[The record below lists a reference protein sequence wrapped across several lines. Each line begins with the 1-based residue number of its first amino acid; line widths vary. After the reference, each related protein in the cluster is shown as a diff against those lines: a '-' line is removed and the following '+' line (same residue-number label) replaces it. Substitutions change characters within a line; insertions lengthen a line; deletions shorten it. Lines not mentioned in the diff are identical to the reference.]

1 MRTASV
7 RCLIVD
13 DDQSV
18 RRSLRR
24 LMELDGLTTVEA
36 GSGEEGLEILKENPD
51 IPLVITDIYM
61 PEMGGMAFLQEIRVR
76 HPDTSVIMLTGMAA
90 VTTAVSCLQL
100 GAMDYISKP
109 LMADELRVRVARA
122 LEKRDLILQNRD
134 YQRNLESRVRGLA
147 HRTKEM
153 FVEQIQLA
161 VRMLEAKDRYT
172 LGHSQRVREYAV
184 QTAVMMG
191 YADSDVEDFKV
202 GGELHDIG
210 KIGTSDTILNKP
222 GPLTAEE
229 FVKIKRHTTDGE
241 EILRPIFRDRPAVL
255 NIVRSHHER
264 LDGSGF
270 PDGLAGDE
278 IPMEARIVAVVDAYD
293 AMTTTRAYRPSRAA
307 SEAVEELRRC
317 SGSQFEHDAV
327 EAFLTAFPD
336 LSAKKRAAS

>member
-1 MRTASV
+1 MNTTPV
-7 RCLIVD
+7 HCLIVD
-13 DDQSV
+13 DDASV

-24 LMELDGLTTVEA
+24 IMELEGLGTIEA
-36 GSGEEGLEILKENPD
+36 GSGAEGLEVLKASPG
-51 IPLVITDIYM
+51 IPLVISDIYM
-61 PEMGGMAFLQEIRVR
+61 PNMGGVEFLREIRANY
-76 HPDTSVIMLTGMAA
+76 PDTSVIMLTGVAEVA
-90 VTTAVSCLQL
+90 TAVSCLQA

-109 LMADELRVRVARA
+109 VMVEELRVRVAGA

-134 YQRNLESRVRGLA
+134 YQRNLESRVRDLA
-147 HRTKEM
+147 LRTKEM

-184 QTAVMMG
+184 RTAVLMG
-191 YADSDVEDFKV
+191 YADSALDDFKV

-222 GPLTAEE
+222 GPLTSEE
-229 FVKIKRHTTDGE
+229 FIKIRRHTTDGE
-241 EILRPIFRDRPAVL
+241 EILRPIFHDRPAVL

-270 PDGLAGDE
+270 PDGIGGDE
-278 IPMEARIVAVVDAYD
+278 ISMEARVVAVVDAYD
-293 AMTTTRAYRPSRAA
+293 AMTTTRAYRPSRPAA
-307 SEAVEELRRC
+307 EAIAELRRGA
-317 SGSQFEHDAV
+317 GSQFEPNAV

-336 LSAKKRAAS
+336 LPAKNQAAS

>member
-1 MRTASV
+1 MSATPA

-13 DDQSV
+13 DDKSV

-24 LMELDGLTTVEA
+24 VTELEGLATTDA
-36 GSGEEGLEILKENPD
+36 GSGEEGLEILDENPE
-51 IPLVITDIYM
+51 ISLVISDIYM
-61 PEMGGMAFLQEIRVR
+61 PEMSGVEFLREIRER
-76 HPDTSVIMLTGMAA
+76 YPDTSVIMLTGVAE

-109 LMADELRVRVARA
+109 VMVDELRVRVARA
-122 LEKRDLILQNRD
+122 LEKRDLIIQNRD
-134 YQRNLESRVRGLA
+134 YQRNLESRVRELA
-147 HRTKEM
+147 NRTKEM

-191 YADSDVEDFKV
+191 YTDRDLEDFKV

-222 GPLTAEE
+222 GPLTDEE
-229 FVKIKRHTTDGE
+229 FDKIKRHTADGE

-255 NIVRSHHER
+255 NIVRYHHER

-307 SEAVEELRRC
+307 SEAIEELRHC
-317 SGSQFEHDAV
+317 SGSQFDHGAV
-327 EAFLTAFPD
+327 EGFLAAFPD
-336 LSAKKRAAS
+336 LPVETRAAS